1 MGKCYFQVIFSYFE
15 KYTLNTPLYLDLYFY
30 YISDATVAWL
40 GYRYSTK
47 GENEVDVCPS
57 EVQVTY
63 TRTLWPK
70 QDLWVL
76 SKSTGSQNPS
86 ARLLECVY

>member
-30 YISDATVAWL
+30 HISDAIVTWL
-40 GYRYSTK
+40 GYRSSTK

-57 EVQVTY
+57 EVY
-63 TRTLWPK
+63 RSLTLELS
-70 QDLWVL
+70 DL
-76 SKSTGSQNPS
+76 SKTSEFYPR
-86 ARLLECVY
+86 ALETRIPLPDC